1 MKKWWFSYAASIV
14 LSSFLLGIILWILY
28 PLLSPNAASSLS
40 PIPRF
45 LSLFANPEV
54 TTLDIWSP
62 STHTLGESTQKP
74 AVFAKSALVYD
85 LTSNKV
91 LFEKN
96 ANSRLPMASL
106 TKIMTAIVALEN
118 KKESDQYIVSPEDLV
133 GEDSMGLTAGE
144 VVTLKDL
151 LYGLMLNSGND
162 AAEVLAH
169 NYPLSRDAFV
179 QAMNNKAQALG
190 LQNTHFTNPSGL
202 QGDGEQYTTAFD
214 LVVVTRYALS
224 NFPEFAEVV
233 KTVEHTIPYTASHK
247 YFYLYNETNLLTSY
261 PGVKGVK
268 TGFTP
273 EAGLCLVT
281 YLEYG
286 GHQMIGV
293 LLGSNNRRQE
303 MKEMLDYSLRH
314 LGINPPKHN

>member
-14 LSSFLLGIILWILY
+14 LSSFLLGITLWILY
-28 PLLSPNAASSLS
+28 PVLSPNAASSLS

-62 STHTLGESTQKP
+62 STHTLGGSTQKP
-74 AVFAKSALVYD
+74 TVLAKSALVYD
-85 LTSNKV
+85 LTTNKV
-91 LFEKN
+91 VFEQN

-118 KKESDQYIVSPEDLV
+118 KKEGDQYIVSPEDLV
-133 GEDSMGLTAGE
+133 GEDAMGLTAGE

-169 NYPLSRDAFV
+169 NYPFGRDAFV

-214 LVVVTRYALS
+214 LVVITRYALS

-233 KTVEHTIPYTASHK
+233 KTVEHTIPYTSTHK
-247 YFYLYNETNLLTSY
+247 YFYLFNETNLLTSY

-281 YLEYG
+281 YLEYKD
-286 GHQMIGV
+286 HKMIGIV
-293 LLGSNNRRQE
+293 LGSNNRRQE
-303 MKEMLDYSLRH
+303 MKEMLDYSLRRI
-314 LGINPPKHN
+314 GITPPKHN